1 MVQYRIRSLITASN
15 IEEIVRN
22 GFLIYFS
29 SFGIFLFLSANALL
43 IPPPA
48 MKQPMHNMNMPKPSE
63 SVLMDPFFF
72 CILLLGDKSGNV
84 DKILPVRYFS
94 GQEWRQRTMPM
105 PSL

>member
-1 MVQYRIRSLITASN
+1 MVQYRIRSLLTASN

-72 CILLLGDKSGNV
+72 FASCCSVISPVMWTKSC
-84 DKILPVRYFS
+84 L
-94 GQEWRQRTMPM
+94 
-105 PSL
+105 